1 MNATNDS
8 KEMETGKVKL
18 DLTRSGF
25 HAVSLLPSELSNW
38 LHQCELSVSI
48 RARSVCVLKL
58 PRVVN
63 TQVRFFSLLELVL
76 RRIMFSTAA
85 NRYAA
90 LTLLS
95 FVLFFGRTLDV
106 CFCGLTTVI
115 SRMLVWLM
123 SIA

>member
-1 MNATNDS
+1 MFT
-8 KEMETGKVKL
+8 
-18 DLTRSGF
+18 
-25 HAVSLLPSELSNW
+25 
-38 LHQCELSVSI
+38 
-48 RARSVCVLKL
+48 
-58 PRVVN
+58 
-63 TQVRFFSLLELVL
+63 LV
-76 RRIMFSTAA
+76 A